1 MKIVVKRL
9 QKKYESAT
17 LWIDEKMH
25 KGDL

>member
-9 QKKYESAT
+9 QKIYESAT
-17 LWIDEKMH
+17 LGLDEKMH